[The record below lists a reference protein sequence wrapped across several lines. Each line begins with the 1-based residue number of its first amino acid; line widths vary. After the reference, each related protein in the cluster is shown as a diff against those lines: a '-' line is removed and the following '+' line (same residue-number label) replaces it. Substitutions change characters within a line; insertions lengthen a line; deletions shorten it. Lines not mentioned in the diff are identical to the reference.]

1 MENGVQVPE
10 ERRKK
15 KKENGEFGYGEKKM
29 KYYIEINIR
38 FKFFFVVRSL

>member
-15 KKENGEFGYGEKKM
+15 KKEMENGEFGDGEKKM
-29 KYYIEINIR
+29 KYYIDR
-38 FKFFFVVRSL
+38 DKYPF